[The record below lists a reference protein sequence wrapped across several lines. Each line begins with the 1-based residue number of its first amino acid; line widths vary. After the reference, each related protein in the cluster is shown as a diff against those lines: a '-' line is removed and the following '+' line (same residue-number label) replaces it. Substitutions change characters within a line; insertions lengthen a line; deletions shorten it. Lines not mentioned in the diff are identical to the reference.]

1 MIAIIMA
8 IMPPTE
14 IFRPRPDD
22 LNPVHWQRHYEE
34 GAYRLAEDAAKI
46 GFPDK
51 ELFVTGYALNQ
62 ISGDDF
68 NIVGHYESID
78 KIKEYHLEKGEVRRA
93 QLLGRMSFE
102 LSRPDIP
109 DSIKAELE
117 KVQTFIGFTP
127 WNNVIN
133 LWKSHQAFKSFHN
146 FFDGQ
151 KNDPAIGVAYSYAM
165 EAQIAFV
172 TSGL

>member
-1 MIAIIMA
+1 MA
-8 IMPPTE
+8 PPE
-14 IFRPRPDD
+14 KYRPDEDD
-22 LNPVHWQRHYEE
+22 LNPVHWQRYYEE
-34 GAYRLAEDAAKI
+34 GAYKLAEDAAKF

-51 ELFVTGYALNQ
+51 ELFVTGLALNK

-68 NIVGHYESID
+68 NMIGNYESEES
-78 KIKEYHLEKGEVRRA
+78 IKTEHLKNGEIRRA

-109 DSIKAELE
+109 NNIRTELE

-127 WNNVIN
+127 WNSVIN
-133 LWKSHQAFKSFHN
+133 LWKSHQAFKSFHT

-151 KNDPAIGVAYSYAM
+151 KNDPAISKAYNYAVN
-165 EAQIAFV
+165 AQLAFV
-172 TSGL
+172 TGGL